1 MTSTKE
7 ETSGDPLVQLWSIS
21 PRAQQ
26 THPQAQ
32 RSRERCADGVEHG
45 HLHSSAVFHLHHL
58 HSLCAGPDHV
68 VFFTGRLTTI
78 ASEGAIGR
86 VPQRG
91 EGDVI
96 KKTPKS
102 LHKLY
107 VGPREPYPRG
117 SRCD

>member
-1 MTSTKE
+1 MTSTKRRNKWR
-7 ETSGDPLVQLWSIS
+7 PRLVQLWSVS

-45 HLHSSAVFHLHHL
+45 HLHSSALFHLHHL
-58 HSLCAGPDHV
+58 LALRGSNTSY
-68 VFFTGRLTTI
+68 FTGLLTTI
-78 ASEGAIGR
+78 ASSIGR

-96 KKTPKS
+96 
-102 LHKLY
+102 
-107 VGPREPYPRG
+107 
-117 SRCD
+117 

>member
-7 ETSGDPLVQLWSIS
+7 ETSGDPLVQLWSVS

-58 HSLCAGPDHV
+58 LAV
-68 VFFTGRLTTI
+68 
-78 ASEGAIGR
+78 
-86 VPQRG
+86 
-91 EGDVI
+91 
-96 KKTPKS
+96 
-102 LHKLY
+102 
-107 VGPREPYPRG
+107 RG
-117 SRCD
+117 SITSYFWTIDHNCFRGRYRTGPTAR

>member
-1 MTSTKE
+1 MTSTKRRNKWR
-7 ETSGDPLVQLWSIS
+7 PRLVQLWSVS

-26 THPQAQ
+26 THPQAH

-58 HSLCAGPDHV
+58 LALRGSI
-68 VFFTGRLTTI
+68 TSRRISGRLTTI

-86 VPQRG
+86 VPQQG

-96 KKTPKS
+96 NNTEKS
-102 LHKLY
+102 
-107 VGPREPYPRG
+107 P
-117 SRCD
+117 